1 MYRLSRLSIVACV
14 AGMVLLLTLS
24 VYSGRQMLDKQDAI
38 DELLQLHERINEF
51 SAASDN
57 LVLFGADPGLWRAY
71 RAEGMAI
78 QQELEQLGEGHSEA
92 RKAAQRLGQLIHSV
106 DMALG
111 AIDTGSDPTQ
121 IDRDVQALDVPVRSR
136 IVMHHVAG
144 QGIAL
149 DTALDSALSQ
159 RQDVIAREAAWIG
172 ATLAG
177 AALIFGALCVIAF
190 GLIHRRVAQPVR
202 SLSNTLERLR
212 EGETDARAP
221 VTSND
226 ELGRLAEMLNKA
238 LDERDAADTQL
249 LERQKTLQAALDK
262 LADTRDRL
270 IRAQSIASI
279 GSWDLHL
286 ATGQLE
292 WSDEV
297 FEISGLRRE
306 DFDGTLESF
315 FGGVHPEDQG
325 WLRRSL
331 AAWVE
336 KGGEFDAE
344 HRIVRPDGEVR
355 WVREQ
360 ARIIPD
366 QDGRMALTTG
376 TVQDITAQ
384 RQMDE
389 RLRQFQQLLEGTE
402 DLCAIV
408 DDNYRYLW
416 INQAYADRYGVSP
429 QAIRNRPIVDVLG
442 QRLFEGSLR
451 PRLDRV
457 LAGESLRYE
466 AIRDFPGIGKRNMLA
481 RWYPID
487 VPGQSSRRVGAVI
500 TDVTEIRQAE
510 ADLEKQGRLLDMAG
524 RAARFGAWSVDLE
537 THVVAWSDMVAEIH
551 GMPHGFS
558 PSLEEGI
565 RFYAPE
571 FRERVSE
578 LFKACAERGEPY
590 DEELQIIDAN
600 GERRWVRAVGEPDY
614 DENQNIIRVQGAFQD
629 ISERK
634 ALEHESRNLTDRLA
648 AMLEAITDGFVAV
661 DEQWRYTYVNATAA
675 WILGKSREEL
685 IGTSIWD
692 QFPELVGSRM
702 ERALVTAMEE
712 RISNSAEEFFE
723 PLDIWF
729 DMHAY
734 PWEEGVAVFFRDVTE
749 HHQMLEQLRA
759 QEAALRVSR
768 DELNSALNTRQILIN
783 SLPAHIAMLDADGV
797 IIDVNDQW
805 RHFGENNQFD
815 NGSDFGIG
823 TNYIGLCEAAR
834 GECSEEAATVADGLR
849 DVLVG
854 KRETFALEYPCH
866 SPDQKRWFRVMFS
879 RLSSEGA
886 AAGGAVAMHIDVTER
901 KLAERELS
909 RLAYQ
914 DPLTGL
920 LSRNGFAQRLGKRFN
935 QSAWPAGAVVAM
947 LDVVKQHDIN
957 EAHGYT
963 TGDRILVEL
972 GRRLKRQA
980 GRRGLVARIGGDE
993 FVVYLPRS
1001 TKMDLETQL
1010 GSLIKAVN
1018 QPFHPD
1024 DSDSGIDIDVGLRMG
1039 YTVLGDEQRRPE
1051 DLVHE
1056 AELALYENREA
1067 STAREPWVAFT
1078 PELNKQ
1084 TRERIQLTS
1093 ELRRALEADEFEL
1106 HFQPKVNL
1114 ADGRMISAE
1123 ALIRWQHPEH
1133 GLLPP
1138 GLFIPVAEQSQ
1149 LIGPIGDW
1157 VLRAACRQLR
1167 EWQTSDL
1174 AAVGLAV
1181 NVSQVQF
1188 MLGDF
1193 PEKVHAALQEFGVD
1207 PSHLTLEIT
1216 ESVFERQSERL
1227 LTEIREL
1234 KELGVRM
1241 SLDDFGTGYSSLLYL
1256 QRYPFDEIKI
1266 DRGFVHH
1273 VLDDRYSHNVV
1284 RTVMNLAAALDAE
1297 PVAEGVESRQVADAL
1312 LEMGCQVGQGYYFSM
1327 PLAAEDFRWLLQ
1339 RGGNLPL
1346 SSNSR
1351 AH

>member
-1 MYRLSRLSIVACV
+1 MTIAI
-14 AGMVLLLTLS
+14 APLLALLS
-24 VYSGRQMLDKQDAI
+24 VNPLYAQQSGDTVRIAEATWIDATV
-38 DELLQLHERINEF
+38 
-51 SAASDN
+51 A
-57 LVLFGADPGLWRAY
+57 
-71 RAEGMAI
+71 
-78 QQELEQLGEGHSEA
+78 
-92 RKAAQRLGQLIHSV
+92 
-106 DMALG
+106 
-111 AIDTGSDPTQ
+111 
-121 IDRDVQALDVPVRSR
+121 VP
-136 IVMHHVAG
+136 
-144 QGIAL
+144 
-149 DTALDSALSQ
+149 
-159 RQDVIAREAAWIG
+159 
-172 ATLAG
+172 
-177 AALIFGALCVIAF
+177 ALILGALCVVIF
-190 GLIHRRVAQPVR
+190 GFIRRHRVAHPTR
-202 SLSNTLERLR
+202 SITNTLERLR

-221 VTSND
+221 VTGND
-226 ELGRLAEMLNKA
+226 ELGRLAETLNKT
-238 LDERDAADTQL
+238 LNERDAADAHL
-249 LERQKTLQAALDK
+249 LERQETLQAALDK

-270 IRAQSIASI
+270 MRAQSIASI

-292 WSDEV
+292 WSDQV
-297 FEISGLRRE
+297 FKISGLRRE

-315 FGGVHPEDQG
+315 FGGVHPEDRD

-331 AAWVE
+331 ADWVE
-336 KGGEFDAE
+336 KGGDFDAE

-366 QDGRMALTTG
+366 KDGRMALTTG
-376 TVQDITAQ
+376 TVQDITVQ

-402 DLCAIV
+402 DLCAII
-408 DDNYRYLW
+408 DENYRYLW

-429 QAIRNRPIVDVLG
+429 QAIQNRPIAEVLG
-442 QRLFEGSLR
+442 QRLFEDSLR
-451 PRLDRV
+451 PRLDRA

-466 AIRDFPGIGKRNMLA
+466 ATRDFPGIGKRNMLA

-487 VPGQSSRRVGAVI
+487 IPGQSSRRVGAVI
-500 TDVTEIRQAE
+500 TDVTDIRRAE
-510 ADLEKQGRLLDMAG
+510 AELVEQGRLLDMAG
-524 RAARFGAWSVDLE
+524 RAARFGAWSIDLE
-537 THVVAWSDMVAEIH
+537 TSTVEWSDVVAEIH
-551 GMPHGFS
+551 GMPHGFT
-558 PSLEEGI
+558 PSVAEGI
-565 RFYAPE
+565 SYFAPE
-571 FRERVSE
+571 YRERISK
-578 LFKACAERGEPY
+578 LFRACAERGEPY

-600 GERRWVRAVGEPDY
+600 GERLWVRTVGEPVHD
-614 DENQNIIRVQGAFQD
+614 DNQNIIRVQGAFQD

-634 ALEHESRNLTDRLA
+634 ALEHESRHLTDRLA

-685 IGTSIWD
+685 IGKSVWD
-692 QFPELVGSRM
+692 QFPELVGGRM
-702 ERALVTAMEE
+702 ERALLTAMEQ

-734 PWEEGVAVFFRDVTE
+734 PWEEGVAVFFRDVTD
-749 HHQMLEQLRA
+749 HHQMLEQLRV

-768 DELNSALNTRQILIN
+768 DELDSALNTRQILIN
-783 SLPAHIAMLDADGV
+783 SLPAHIAMLDADAV

-815 NGSDFGIG
+815 KGSDFGIG

-849 DVLVG
+849 DVLQG
-854 KRETFALEYPCH
+854 KQETFALEYPCH
-866 SPDQKRWFRVMFS
+866 SPDKKRWFRVMFS
-879 RLSSEGA
+879 RLSSDGA

-920 LSRNGFAQRLGKRFN
+920 LSRNGFSQRLGKRFK
-935 QSAWPAGAVVAM
+935 QSAWPTGAVVAM

-963 TGDRILVEL
+963 AGDRILVEL
-972 GRRLKRQA
+972 GRRLKRQV

-1001 TKMDLETQL
+1001 SKVGLEKQL

-1018 QPFHPD
+1018 EPFRPD
-1024 DSDSGIDIDVGLRMG
+1024 DSGIDIEIGLRMG

-1067 STAREPWVAFT
+1067 STVREPWVAFT

-1084 TRERIQLTS
+1084 TRERIQLTG
-1093 ELRRALEADEFEL
+1093 ELRHALEADEFEL

-1114 ADGRMISAE
+1114 EDGRMISAE
-1123 ALIRWQHPEH
+1123 ALIRWQHPER

-1157 VLRAACRQLR
+1157 VLRAACSQLR
-1167 EWQTSDL
+1167 EWQKSDL
-1174 AAVGLAV
+1174 ATVGLAV

-1193 PEKVHAALQEFGVD
+1193 PEKVHAALQEFGVH

-1234 KELGVRM
+1234 KDLGVRM

-1273 VLDDRYSHNVV
+1273 VLDDSYSHNIV

-1312 LEMGCQVGQGYYFSM
+1312 LKMGCHVGQGYYFSM

-1339 RGGNLPL
+1339 RGDSLPL
-1346 SSNSR
+1346 SWNSR